1 MDPEQRSL
9 YLRVLAEVRSDVQKA
24 LQVHTRARARAP
36 ILAALMRLRQV
47 CCDPRLILTG
57 ENADEK
63 DELGA
68 TGVPSAKLALFE
80 EVMSEALAEPH
91 RKVIVFSQFVEMQKL
106 LFEVLERV
114 GAKDALWLHGGS
126 KNRGEIVASFQETAG
141 PRVI

>member
-47 CCDPRLILTG
+47 CCDPRLIM
-57 ENADEK
+57 NNDE
-63 DELGA
+63 DNTLGA
-68 TGVPSAKLALFE
+68 AGVPSAKLGLFE
-80 EVMSEALAEPH
+80 EVMQEALAEPH

-106 LFEVLERV
+106 MFDVLENV
-114 GAKDALWLHGGS
+114 GAKDAL
-126 KNRGEIVASFQETAG
+126 
-141 PRVI
+141 